1 MDIVLIFNGLGN
13 QMSQYAFYL
22 AKRQRN
28 NHTVYCVLGPRTQYS
43 LDKLF
48 DIPYRHNAVLVL
60 LYRALDKAHFSNHR
74 WLRRLLR
81 PTLQLLGVKMI
92 VEPLSR
98 DFDMRHFTH
107 QKGIVFYRGG
117 WHSELNFT
125 AVADAVKCR
134 FRFPEIQDA
143 AVLAVIDRIKS
154 CQSVSLH
161 LRRGDYL
168 GLSEFQGVC
177 TEAYYEHAI
186 AYFESQI
193 ESPEY
198 FVFSD
203 DPTYARE
210 QFGADPNFHIIDLNH
225 GEDAW
230 CDLLMMTQCRY
241 NIIANSTFS
250 WWGAWLN
257 DNPSKIVV
265 HPRYHLNGVE
275 TRDFYPRNWICIE

>member
-28 NHTVYCVLGPRTQYS
+28 NHTVYYVLGPRTQYS

-48 DIPYRHNAVLVL
+48 GIPYRHNAVLSL
-60 LYRALDKAHFSNHR
+60 LYRALDKAHFSNHC

-81 PTLQLLGVKMI
+81 PTLRLLGVKMI

-98 DFDMRHFTH
+98 DFDERHFIH

-186 AYFESQI
+186 AYLASQI
-193 ESPEY
+193 ENPEY

-210 QFGADPNFHIIDLNH
+210 QFGAKANFHIIDLNC
-225 GEDAW
+225 GDNAW
-230 CDLLMMTQCRY
+230 RDLYMMSLCRH